1 MTAHVTFSGG
11 GLILPAGTAY
21 DRQVLRDHILNR
33 TQREGRVRISL
44 AGETWVVERTS
55 GDHRPSCEGCKRL
68 LTAAALRKADSD
80 ASFCV
85 ACTLL

>member
-11 GLILPAGTAY
+11 GLILPADTAY
-21 DRQVLRDHILNR
+21 DRQLLREHVLDRA
-33 TQREGRVRISL
+33 QREDRVRISL
-44 AGETWVVERTS
+44 AGEAWVVERLS

-80 ASFCV
+80 ASFCL
-85 ACTLL
+85 ACALP